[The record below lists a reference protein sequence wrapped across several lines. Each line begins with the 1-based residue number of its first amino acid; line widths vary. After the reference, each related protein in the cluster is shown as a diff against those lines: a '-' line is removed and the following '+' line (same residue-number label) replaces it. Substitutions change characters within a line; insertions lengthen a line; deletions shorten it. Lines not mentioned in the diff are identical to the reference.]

1 MQINWFEVFAQILNF
16 FILLAL
22 LNKFLFKPVMAAME
36 KREEEIANT
45 VLNAE
50 TKFVN
55 GEKLVNE
62 YELKISEI
70 KNKEEEIINTAR
82 KEAEDKRD
90 ILLTQYK
97 EEMKLRKEN
106 FENEFKNEQTDFI
119 KAFRDFLANYT
130 VKISKKLLLSL
141 SKTELEDKVFEGLLK
156 TLSNVEEDILIE
168 ERKNHK
174 GILQIQ
180 STNKIEDSQ
189 KEEIVN
195 KLGTILKRDNND
207 LNIEFQ
213 INPDLIYGF
222 KVIFNTFTVNENLDF
237 YLQDLEEEV
246 SKQQKF

>member
-45 VLNAE
+45 VINAE

-55 GEKLVNE
+55 GEKLVAE

-70 KNKEEEIINTAR
+70 KNKEEEIINQAR
-82 KEAEDKRD
+82 KEAEEKRD
-90 ILLTQYK
+90 VLLSQYK
-97 EEMKLRKEN
+97 EEMKLRKDN
-106 FENEFKNEQTDFI
+106 FEAEFKNEQADFI

-130 VKISKKLLLSL
+130 LKISRKLLLSV

-174 GILQIQ
+174 GIVQIE
-180 STNKIEDSQ
+180 STNTITDSQ
-189 KEEIVN
+189 KKKIFEIITSILN
-195 KLGTILKRDNND
+195 KDSKD

-213 INPDLIYGF
+213 INPDLIYGY
-222 KVIFNTFTVNENLDF
+222 KVVFNTFTVNENLDF
-237 YLQDLEEEV
+237 YLQDLEKEV